1 MADLHYR
8 ASLCKSALKNRLCLS
23 LSVGSTYQ
31 WKLAPKIAVL
41 YPFMKSLIKIDKISA
56 RALMDSIVYMSP
68 AKLRS
73 TLRDLSSWTWREGL
87 HWITF
92 EKTAFESTVPIMK
105 SLFNVYQKGLA

>member
-8 ASLCKSALKNRLCLS
+8 ASLCKSTLKNRLCLS

-73 TLRDLSSWTWREGL
+73 TLEISAAGL
-87 HWITF
+87 GAKACTGSPL
-92 EKTAFESTVPIMK
+92 KKQLLNRP
-105 SLFNVYQKGLA
+105 YP